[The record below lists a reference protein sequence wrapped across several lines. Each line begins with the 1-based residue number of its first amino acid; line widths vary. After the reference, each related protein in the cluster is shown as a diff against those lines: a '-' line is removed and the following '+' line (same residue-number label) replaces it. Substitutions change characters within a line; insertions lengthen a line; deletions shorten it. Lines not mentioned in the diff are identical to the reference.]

1 MYMPS
6 KPAKYGLKLQ
16 CLTDARTRYVYN
28 TYLYCGKGSDS
39 MGLSQEE
46 KKYGLTTQA
55 VIRLCKPL
63 YGTNRNITTDNWYTS
78 LDLVKVLK
86 DNSLTLVGTMKKKT
100 KKEVPAEFQPARN
113 RQVGS
118 SLYGF
123 TKDYTLLSYVTK
135 KNKAVLLLSSMHHS
149 IETDPFTEKPE
160 IIAFY
165 NNTKGGVDS
174 MDQKCSVY
182 TSSRRTRRWT
192 MAIFF
197 SNFRYEYY

>member
-1 MYMPS
+1 MPS

-46 KKYGLTTQA
+46 KKYGITTQA

-86 DNSLTLVGTMKKKT
+86 DNSLTLVGTMKKKQ
-100 KKEVPAEFQPARN
+100 KR
-113 RQVGS
+113 GS
-118 SLYGF
+118 
-123 TKDYTLLSYVTK
+123 
-135 KNKAVLLLSSMHHS
+135 
-149 IETDPFTEKPE
+149 
-160 IIAFY
+160 
-165 NNTKGGVDS
+165 
-174 MDQKCSVY
+174 C
-182 TSSRRTRRWT
+182 
-192 MAIFF
+192 
-197 SNFRYEYY
+197 